1 MNIQNIL
8 NESFSKDFQEELLE
22 SSKYSS
28 MDAIQKADVK
38 RLFENTQNFLNQ
50 QQINEGTMTADIAQF
65 TPILL
70 PIVRR
75 NYPNLVAHEIL
86 GVQPMSMPTGY
97 IYAWVNKYIGDGNRP
112 AETAGKKVV
121 LIKTDKLTDATLN
134 GSVEGVG
141 GILLHKEENGQGVFA
156 LVANPTTLAVGTAV
170 GSNAKIVA
178 VYTNEAT
185 FLRILT
191 HYTGSYST
199 AAGEVLGKDMKE
211 LGFEVTKKAI
221 EVQTRK
227 VKTPF
232 TMEMYQDLKAQHGQ
246 LADEELI
253 NLASYELQAE
263 IDREC
268 VEAVNSWARV
278 APDSN
283 IITGTDYKDMSGRWE
298 IERYRA
304 EAIRIDKEAVLIG
317 QKVKNGN
324 GGNTLI
330 VSPKVAVMLRQLD
343 GFALS
348 PKFNQLDI
356 PAAGGVAGIF
366 DGRYKVIVDQYAVN
380 DYCTVL
386 YKGNERT
393 DAIGFYAPYVPISFA
408 RVQNPDTSQPAII
421 ASTRYALTATPGVEK
436 PDSLDRAQTYGTT
449 YGIDFANTVLA

>member
-134 GSVEGVG
+134 GSVDGVG

-317 QKVKNGN
+317 QNVKNGN

-348 PKFNQLDI
+348 PKFNKLDI

-366 DGRYKVIVDQYAVN
+366 DGRYKVIVDQYATN